1 MYSNNNTPDEQR
13 IISRI
18 ACLNGKRDKPGV
30 KREIAQL
37 HRELERINPDKW
49 SAGTGEFKPVGLQ
62 VTVTLSRGRIG

>member
-37 HRELERINPDKW
+37 HRELERINPEKW
-49 SAGTGEFKPVGLQ
+49 GTVVSDSPARGLQ

>member
-1 MYSNNNTPDEQR
+1 MYSNNNTPEEQS

-37 HRELERINPDKW
+37 HRELERINPEKW
-49 SAGTGEFKPVGLQ
+49 GTVPSTISPRGLQ